1 MSWDTVNIISV
12 AKVREITG
20 LNKNVEAKLLDV
32 AIHDAQHDLKE
43 ALGETLYA
51 RIEAA
56 DPVADDTLGGDTGLA
71 TLYTSHIKNYLAWN
85 TLGHAYWEMTA
96 GPNRNGVSVK
106 SGDQY
111 NPADPKTVSALQ
123 AKCAA
128 RAETRLG
135 EMLRYIEN
143 LADTDQIRIDFQ
155 ECVDDEPRTTKVA
168 NTGRIITRISK
179 WQNPYGRRNSYRYGH

>member
-12 AKVREITG
+12 ADVKTITG
-20 LNKNVEAKLLDV
+20 LNKNVEVKLLDV

-43 ALGETLYA
+43 ALGETLYN

-56 DPVADDTLGGDTGLA
+56 DPVADTTLGGNTGLA
-71 TLYTSHIKNYLAWN
+71 TLYSRHIKNYLAWC
-85 TLGHAYWEMTA
+85 TVGHAYWEMTA

-111 NPADPKTVSALQ
+111 APADGKVVSALQ
-123 AKCAA
+123 AKAA
-128 RAETRLG
+128 SRAETRLG

-143 LADTDQIRIDFQ
+143 LDATDQIYIDFNS
-155 ECVDDEPRTTKVA
+155 CVDDEPRKTEVA
-168 NTGRIITRISK
+168 NTGRIITRISP
-179 WQNPYGRRNSYRYGH
+179 WQNPYGTKRHRYGY